1 MVHPNFLNENFYKNY
16 FLDYKYYIS
25 SQPYSID
32 SIKNFI
38 DGDQNF
44 CDNLEGEEL
53 LIIVKNEQ

>member
-1 MVHPNFLNENFYKNY
+1 MVHPNFLNEKFYKNY
-16 FLDYKYYIS
+16 FQDYKYYIS